1 MKNIKNSI
9 KSLTFIFIII
19 FILFLNKENIMQ
31 LLLGLAFL
39 GLLSFGL
46 FKEIS
51 LKNLTFYAVIYNL
64 IPWDPLFSSN
74 QSIYFPKILK
84 NLTYIGLQDDW
95 YSGFPAPYPIFNYF
109 TEFLINTINL
119 VSVEFIPWIIIS
131 MGLMAIEKIC
141 LLLQISS
148 NKIFLISFST
158 IFLVIWVANYHQ

>member
-64 IPWDPLFSSN
+64 IPLSTFLQIN
-74 QSIYFPKILK
+74 QS
-84 NLTYIGLQDDW
+84 T
-95 YSGFPAPYPIFNYF
+95 S
-109 TEFLINTINL
+109 
-119 VSVEFIPWIIIS
+119 
-131 MGLMAIEKIC
+131 
-141 LLLQISS
+141 
-148 NKIFLISFST
+148 
-158 IFLVIWVANYHQ
+158 